1 MFGPGDDLLRELL
14 QTFQLEAAEHLQ
26 TLNMA
31 LLALEVRPDEAR
43 RKELVQESFRAAHS
57 LKGAARAVGL
67 DQIEQ
72 LAHGM
77 ENVLEKARDSKSH
90 LEPQIYD
97 GLYNILDGIGHL
109 LEGKTVDVELLVNKL
124 AASAQGQPA
133 PAAEPPPLPSEA
145 PAESVVPLPVEPVAS
160 LPAEPAV
167 IPPPPEAIFVPP
179 PTEPVVPVAPPPV
192 ERVAPPPEP
201 RVVAA
206 PPATSNGT
214 PPDRSPKRK
223 SEAPA
228 GETAAAPEATAAP
241 LGISSEETIRVAITK
256 LDNLMAQVG
265 ELLVSK
271 MNAEDRTVEMRAI
284 RYQFAGWPKIWREI
298 KTLLPNVSGDS
309 SKRLSDILNRYQEQ
323 FQETTQ
329 EVSRF
334 DQRLRQD
341 TARLGVIASQLQDN
355 VRHVRMVPF
364 DTLVPVLQR
373 AMRDAAHSECK
384 QVAFN
389 VVGGE
394 VELDKKVLESLK
406 DPLLHMLRNAVS
418 HGIELPPKRESLG
431 KPVEGKVTLSLQ
443 QRGGEVRISVKDD
456 GRGFD
461 LSKLRQAGVE
471 KANYSL
477 DERASQ
483 DEIIGL
489 AFMPGLTTAENVT
502 AISGRGIGLDVVRQH
517 IEALQGR
524 IQVESVPGKGATIHM
539 FVPVTLTMTRGLLV
553 QVGDERYVLPL
564 LAVEKIVEPSASF
577 MLEGRSMLTVD
588 GVTLPLVSLASLLD
602 RPSVGQD
609 GATGLAVLMVVA
621 EQRLA
626 LLVDDVLTEQELAV
640 KPLGKPLHRV
650 RNVAGAAVMG
660 DGKPVVILN
669 AADLVKSAKGV
680 RKITIV
686 QDQQSVQEKTTAHIL
701 VVDDSITTRTL
712 EKNILETAG
721 YEVTT
726 ATDGREALR
735 RIKEQHI
742 DLVVSDVQMPNMDG
756 IALTR
761 SIRDDVEFKD
771 MPLILVTSLESRED
785 RERGLVAGA
794 NAYIVK
800 RGFDQAE
807 LLKTVEQLVFVE
819 EV

>member
-31 LLALEVRPDEAR
+31 LLALEVRPEESR
-43 RKELVQESFRAAHS
+43 RKELVQEAFRAAHS

-72 LAHGM
+72 LAHAM
-77 ENVLEKARDSKSH
+77 ENVLEKARDSKTH
-90 LEPQIYD
+90 LEAQTYD
-97 GLYNILDGIGHL
+97 GLYNILDAIGHL
-109 LEGKTVDVELLVNKL
+109 LEGKVVDVEQLVNKL
-124 AASAQGQPA
+124 TAAAAPA
-133 PAAEPPPLPSEA
+133 SPASVTEPAAAPAPAPAEPPAAAIPTPPLPEPAAEPPVLPAPVAEPAAPLKPMA
-145 PAESVVPLPVEPVAS
+145 EPVA
-160 LPAEPAV
+160 EPA
-167 IPPPPEAIFVPP
+167 
-179 PTEPVVPVAPPPV
+179 APPP
-192 ERVAPPPEP
+192 A
-201 RVVAA
+201 
-206 PPATSNGT
+206 SNGAH
-214 PPDRSPKRK
+214 PDRSQRRK
-223 SEAPA
+223 AEAAAAETPA
-228 GETAAAPEATAAP
+228 AEGAAAPLA
-241 LGISSEETIRVAITK
+241 INNEETIRVAITK

-298 KTLLPNVSGDS
+298 KTLLPNISGDS
-309 SKRLSDILNRYQEQ
+309 SKRLADILNRYQEQ
-323 FQETTQ
+323 FQETAQ
-329 EVSRF
+329 EISRF

-373 AMRDAAHSECK
+373 AMRDAAHSEGK
-384 QVAFN
+384 QVNFN

-418 HGIELPPKRESLG
+418 HGIELPQKRVSLG
-431 KPVEGKVTLSLQ
+431 KPAEGKVTLSLQ

-456 GRGFD
+456 GQGFD
-461 LSKLRQAGVE
+461 LVKLRQAGTE
-471 KANYSL
+471 KANYTL
-477 DERASQ
+477 DDRASQ

-524 IQVESVPGKGATIHM
+524 IQVESVTGKGATIHM
-539 FVPVTLTMTRGLLV
+539 LVPITLTMTRGLLV
-553 QVGDERYVLPL
+553 QINDERYVLPL

-577 MLEGRSMLTVD
+577 MLEGRTMLTVD
-588 GVTLPLVSLASLLD
+588 GVPLPLVALANLLE
-602 RPSVGQD
+602 RPDSSQD
-609 GATGLAVLMVVA
+609 GRSGLAVIMVVA

-680 RKITIV
+680 RKITVV
-686 QDQQSVQEKTTAHIL
+686 QDQQSVQEKTSAHIL

-761 SIRDDVEFKD
+761 SIRDDVEYKD

-807 LLKTVEQLVFVE
+807 LLKTVEQLVLVE